1 MSAIVTH
8 VPKLAGPPLVVG
20 VWHGRYLRFAGQQFV
35 LLAAPTRSGKGVGIV
50 IPNLLTYEHSVV
62 VLDIK
67 QENFAITAGFRAQHG
82 HEVYLFNPFAEDFRT
97 ARYNPLSA
105 ISGGIFRV
113 GDILAIGYALYPS
126 GGYDAF
132 WNDSARN
139 LFLGLTMLLCELRDA
154 RNGPDASADTSRLN
168 LPDYPVTIGE
178 VLRQSSGKGQPV
190 KQYLGSLLASYG
202 RVLTGACVDA
212 LNRFLANDDKVLASI
227 LATFNAPLT
236 IWANP
241 VVDAATSEND
251 FDLSDVR
258 KKKMTV
264 YLGITPDHLAESAV
278 LLNLMFSQLVNLNT
292 KKLPQD
298 DPDLKCQ
305 CLMLMDEFTSIG
317 KVGIIA
323 KSVSYMAGYNL
334 RLLAII
340 QSVAQLESVY
350 GREDA
355 RTFATNCAMQLL
367 YPPREQKDANE
378 YSEMLGYFTQKSV
391 SISRPRGWF
400 AKGGDSE
407 SISDQR
413 RALLLP
419 QELKELGQDKEII
432 LLENTKPILANK
444 IVYYRDPVF
453 QARILPAPTI
463 DPLDVAGYQ
472 ARVEHRLRDLLS
484 TDLDAQGRLT
494 VPVEHLEILADT
506 NVSGLPDEPE
516 AFEDVPEEGMSAWV
530 NWYFTGMGV
539 PEAPLRNALEQV
551 DAELT
556 GVEVSNAPEPLAPEA
571 ARRVLDNDVEFFGGS
586 IEVEPDVLA
595 MPLSDNFDDEAT
607 EAVGAS
613 EATWSVGASLM
624 PELADVQMLSEP
636 PVATKKPSRGKATG
650 TRRAS
655 APKSRS
661 RKSGAAAMGG

>member
-1 MSAIVTH
+1 MSAIVSN
-8 VPKLAGPPLVVG
+8 VSKPAGPPLVVG
-20 VWHGRYLRFAGQQFV
+20 VWRGRYLRFAGQQFV

-50 IPNLLTYEHSVV
+50 IPNLLSYEHSVV

-105 ISGGIFRV
+105 ISDGIFRV

-126 GGYDAF
+126 RGHDSF

-154 RNGPDASADTSRLN
+154 RGKPGDRDMN

-190 KQYLGSLLASYG
+190 KQYLGSLLANYG
-202 RVLTGACVDA
+202 QVLTGACVDS

-241 VVDAATSEND
+241 VVDAATSAND
-251 FDLSDVR
+251 FDLRDVR

-298 DPDLKCQ
+298 DPELKYQ

-317 KVGIIA
+317 KVAIIA
-323 KSVSYMAGYNL
+323 RSVSYMAGYNM

-355 RTFATNCAMQLL
+355 RTFATNCAMQVL

-378 YSEMLGYFTQKSV
+378 YSEMLGYFTQKSA
-391 SISRPRGWF
+391 SISRPRGWTT
-400 AKGGDSE
+400 KGGESV

-453 QARILPAPTI
+453 QARILPAPAVK
-463 DPLDVAGYQ
+463 PLDVAGYQ

-484 TDLDAQGRLT
+484 TDLDAAGRLT
-494 VPVEHLEILADT
+494 VPVEHLEILADM
-506 NVSGLPDEPE
+506 NVQGLPDTLET
-516 AFEDVPEEGMSAWV
+516 FEDVADEDVPALV
-530 NWYFTGMGV
+530 DWYFTSMGV
-539 PEAPLRNALEQV
+539 PQAPLRNALERV
-551 DAELT
+551 DAELADI
-556 GVEVSNAPEPLAPEA
+556 EVSSAPEPLAPDVA
-571 ARRVLDNDVEFFGGS
+571 QRVMDNDVEFFGGS
-586 IEVEPDVLA
+586 VEAQADVLSAARLTGLDDSEGEAVWGTEPDATPLPVPADLILSLA
-595 MPLSDNFDDEAT
+595 
-607 EAVGAS
+607 
-613 EATWSVGASLM
+613 
-624 PELADVQMLSEP
+624 Q
-636 PVATKKPSRGKATG
+636 PVTRKRSPRGKATG
-650 TRRAS
+650 TRRTSSAS
-655 APKSRS
+655 KSRS
-661 RKSGAAAMGG
+661 RKAGASAMDG

>member
-1 MSAIVTH
+1 MSAPAISTVAASK
-8 VPKLAGPPLVVG
+8 PAGPPLVVG
-20 VWHGRYLRFAGQQFV
+20 VWRGRYLRFAGQQFV

-50 IPNLLTYEHSVV
+50 VPNLLSYEHSVV
-62 VLDIK
+62 ALDIK
-67 QENFAITAGFRAQHG
+67 QENFAITSGFRRAHG

-105 ISGGIFRV
+105 ISEGIFRV

-126 GGYDAF
+126 GGHDAF

-139 LFLGLTMLLCELRDA
+139 LFLGLTLLLCELRDA
-154 RNGPDASADTSRLN
+154 RAGKETRELN

-190 KQYLGSLLASYG
+190 KPYLNSLLANYG
-202 RVLTGACVDA
+202 AVLSGACVDA

-241 VVDAATSEND
+241 VVDAATSAND
-251 FDLSDVR
+251 FDLRDVR
-258 KKKMTV
+258 KKLMTV
-264 YLGITPDHLAESAV
+264 YLGVTPDHLAESAV
-278 LLNLMFSQLVNLNT
+278 LLNLMFSQLVNLNS

-298 DPDLKCQ
+298 DPDLKYQ

-323 KSVSYMAGYNL
+323 KAVSYMAGYNM

-391 SISRPRGWF
+391 SISRPRGWV
-400 AKGGDSE
+400 AKGGESE

-432 LLENTKPILANK
+432 LLENTKPILADK
-444 IVYYRDPVF
+444 IIYYRDPVF
-453 QARILPAPTI
+453 QARILPAPAVK
-463 DPLDVAGYQ
+463 PLDVAGYR
-472 ARVEHRLRDLLS
+472 ARVEHRLRDLLR
-484 TDLDAQGRLT
+484 TDLDEGGRLT
-494 VPVEHLEILADT
+494 VPVEHLEILADM
-506 NVSGLPDEPE
+506 NVSGLPDVHE
-516 AFEDVPEEGMSAWV
+516 AFEDVADEDVPALV
-530 NWYFTGMGV
+530 DWYFTSMGV
-539 PEAPLRNALEQV
+539 PQAPLRNALECV
-551 DAELT
+551 DAELA
-556 GVEVSNAPEPLAPEA
+556 GIEVSSEPEPLAPEMA
-571 ARRVLDNDVEFFGGS
+571 QRVLENDVEFFGGS
-586 IEVEPDVLA
+586 VDVDADALV
-595 MPLSDNFDDEAT
+595 MPVPTETGDEAV
-607 EAVGAS
+607 EWGAGP
-613 EATWSVGASLM
+613 VASLLPM
-624 PELADVQMLSEP
+624 LADLVTSDKP
-636 PVATKKPSRGKATG
+636 ATRKPSSRGKG
-650 TRRAS
+650 TRRTSS
-655 APKSRS
+655 ASRS
-661 RKSGAAAMGG
+661 KSKKTDVTAMDG

>member
-1 MSAIVTH
+1 MSATVAATASTL
-8 VPKLAGPPLVVG
+8 VGPPLVVG
-20 VWHGRYLRFAGQQFV
+20 VWRGRYLRFAGQQFV

-50 IPNLLTYEHSVV
+50 IPNLLSYEHSVV
-62 VLDIK
+62 VLDVK
-67 QENFAITAGFRAQHG
+67 QENFVVTAGFRQVHG
-82 HEVYLFNPFAEDFRT
+82 HEVHLFNPFAEDFRT

-105 ISGGIFRV
+105 ISDGIFRV
-113 GDILAIGYALYPS
+113 GDILAISYALYPS
-126 GGYDAF
+126 GGHDSF

-139 LFLGLTMLLCELRDA
+139 LFLGLTLLLCELRDA
-154 RNGPDASADTSRLN
+154 RARKDAGDLN

-178 VLRQSSGKGQPV
+178 VLRQSSGRGEPV
-190 KQYLGSLLASYG
+190 KQYLGSMLANYG
-202 RVLTGACVDA
+202 TVLSGACVDA
-212 LNRFLANDDKVLASI
+212 LNRFLANDDRVFASI
-227 LATFNAPLT
+227 LATFNAPLV

-241 VVDAATSEND
+241 VVDAATSAND
-251 FDLSDVR
+251 FDLRDVR
-258 KKKMTV
+258 RKKMTV

-298 DPDLKCQ
+298 DPDLKYQ

-323 KSVSYMAGYNL
+323 KAVSYMAGYNM

-391 SISRPRGWF
+391 SVSRPRGWA
-400 AKGGDSE
+400 AKGGPSE

-419 QELKELGQDKEII
+419 QELKELGQHREII

-453 QARILPAPTI
+453 QSRVLPAPAVRL
-463 DPLDVAGYQ
+463 LDVAGYQ
-472 ARVEHRLRDLLS
+472 ARVEHRMRDVLR
-484 TDLDAQGRLT
+484 TDLDEAARLT
-494 VPVEHLEILADT
+494 VPVEHLEILADM
-506 NVSGLPDEPE
+506 NVQGLPDSPV
-516 AFEDVPEEGMSAWV
+516 AFEDVADEDVPALV
-530 NWYFTGMGV
+530 DWYFTSVGV
-539 PEAPLRNALEQV
+539 PSAPLRNALERV
-551 DAELT
+551 DAELAS
-556 GVEVSNAPEPLAPEA
+556 VEVSSEPEPLAPEMA
-571 ARRVLDNDVEFFGGS
+571 QRVLDNDVEFFGGS
-586 IEVEPDVLA
+586 VEVDADALV
-595 MPLSDNFDDEAT
+595 MPLPADAGEGAVVWGDDE
-607 EAVGAS
+607 
-613 EATWSVGASLM
+613 SVSSM
-624 PELADVQMLSEP
+624 LADLVTS
-636 PVATKKPSRGKATG
+636 TDKPAARKQLSRGKG
-650 TRRAS
+650 VRRAS
-655 APKSRS
+655 SASRS
-661 RKSGAAAMGG
+661 KKANAATMD

>member
-1 MSAIVTH
+1 MSATVAAAASN
-8 VPKLAGPPLVVG
+8 LAGPPLVVG
-20 VWHGRYLRFAGQQFV
+20 VWRGRYLKFAGQQFV

-50 IPNLLTYEHSVV
+50 IPNLLSYEHSVV
-62 VLDIK
+62 VLDVK
-67 QENFAITAGFRAQHG
+67 QENFAVTAGFRQAHG
-82 HEVYLFNPFAEDFRT
+82 HEVHLFNPFAEDFRT

-105 ISGGIFRV
+105 ISEGIFRV

-126 GGYDAF
+126 GGHDSF

-139 LFLGLTMLLCELRDA
+139 LFLGLTLLLCELRDA
-154 RNGPDASADTSRLN
+154 RAGKRARDLN

-178 VLRQSSGKGQPV
+178 VLRQSSGRGEPV
-190 KQYLGSLLASYG
+190 KQYLGSMLANYG
-202 RVLTGACVDA
+202 TVLSGACVDA
-212 LNRFLANDDKVLASI
+212 LNRFLANDDRVLASI
-227 LATFNAPLT
+227 LATFNAPLV

-241 VVDAATSEND
+241 VVDAATSAND
-251 FDLSDVR
+251 FDLRDVR
-258 KKKMTV
+258 RKRMTV

-278 LLNLMFSQLVNLNT
+278 LLNLMFSQLINLNT

-298 DPDLKCQ
+298 DPDLKYQ

-323 KSVSYMAGYNL
+323 KAVSYMAGYNM

-391 SISRPRGWF
+391 SISQTRGWI
-400 AKGGDSE
+400 AKGGPSE

-419 QELKELGQDKEII
+419 QELKELGQDREII

-453 QARILPAPTI
+453 QSRILPAPAVR
-463 DPLDVAGYQ
+463 PLDVAGYQ
-472 ARVEHRLRDLLS
+472 ARVEHRMRDVLR
-484 TDLDAQGRLT
+484 TDLDEAGRLT
-494 VPVEHLEILADT
+494 VPVEHLEILADM
-506 NVSGLPDEPE
+506 NMRGLPDSPE
-516 AFEDVPEEGMSAWV
+516 AFEDVADEDVPALV
-530 NWYFTGMGV
+530 DWYFTSVGV
-539 PEAPLRNALEQV
+539 PATPLRNALERV
-551 DAELT
+551 DAELA
-556 GVEVSNAPEPLAPEA
+556 GIEVSSEPEPLAPEMA
-571 ARRVLDNDVEFFGGS
+571 QRVLDNDVEFFGGS
-586 IEVEPDVLA
+586 VEVDADAPVMPLPADAGEGAVAWRDDEPLSPVLA
-595 MPLSDNFDDEAT
+595 DLIISSDK
-607 EAVGAS
+607 
-613 EATWSVGASLM
+613 
-624 PELADVQMLSEP
+624 
-636 PVATKKPSRGKATG
+636 PVAGKPSSRGKG
-650 TRRAS
+650 MRRAS
-655 APKSRS
+655 SASRS
-661 RKSGAAAMGG
+661 KKASAATMD

>member
-1 MSAIVTH
+1 MSATAAASS
-8 VPKLAGPPLVVG
+8 KLVGPPLVVG
-20 VWHGRYLRFAGQQFV
+20 TWRGRYLKFAGQQFV

-50 IPNLLTYEHSVV
+50 IPNLLSYGHSVV
-62 VLDIK
+62 VLDVK
-67 QENFAITAGFRAQHG
+67 QENFAVTAGFRKAHG
-82 HEVYLFNPFAEDFRT
+82 HEVHLFNPFAEDFRS

-105 ISGGIFRV
+105 ISAGIFRV

-126 GGYDAF
+126 GGHDSF

-139 LFLGLTMLLCELRDA
+139 LFLGLTLLLCELRDA
-154 RNGPDASADTSRLN
+154 RARKSTDDLN

-178 VLRQSSGKGQPV
+178 VLRQSSGRGEPV
-190 KQYLGSLLASYG
+190 KQYLGSLLANYG
-202 RVLTGACVDA
+202 SVLSGACIDA
-212 LNRFLANDDKVLASI
+212 LNRFLANDDRVLASI
-227 LATFNAPLT
+227 LATFNAPLV

-241 VVDAATSEND
+241 VVDAATSGND
-251 FDLSDVR
+251 FDLRDVR
-258 KKKMTV
+258 RKKMTI

-298 DPDLKCQ
+298 DSDLKYQ

-323 KSVSYMAGYNL
+323 KAVSYMAGYNM

-391 SISRPRGWF
+391 SVSRPRGWT
-400 AKGGDSE
+400 AKGRPSE

-419 QELKELGQDKEII
+419 QELKELGQDREII
-432 LLENTKPILANK
+432 LLENTRPILANR

-453 QARILPAPTI
+453 QSRVLPAPAVK
-463 DPLDVAGYQ
+463 PLDVAGYQ
-472 ARVEHRLRDLLS
+472 ARVEHRMRDVLR
-484 TDLDAQGRLT
+484 TDMDAAGRLT
-494 VPVEHLEILADT
+494 VPVEHLEILADM
-506 NVSGLPDEPE
+506 NIARLPDSPE
-516 AFEDVPEEGMSAWV
+516 AFEDLADEDVPALVE
-530 NWYFTGMGV
+530 WYFTSVGV
-539 PEAPLRNALEQV
+539 PSAPLRNALERV
-551 DAELT
+551 DAELASI
-556 GVEVSNAPEPLAPEA
+556 EVSSAPEPLAPGMA
-571 ARRVLDNDVEFFGGS
+571 QRVLDNDIEFFGGS
-586 IEVEPDVLA
+586 VEADADVSV
-595 MPLSDNFDDEAT
+595 MPVSADADDGAVARGDDESLSPMLANL
-607 EAVGAS
+607 AAS
-613 EATWSVGASLM
+613 MST
-624 PELADVQMLSEP
+624 DK
-636 PVATKKPSRGKATG
+636 PVARKPSARGKG

-655 APKSRS
+655 AASRS
-661 RKSGAAAMGG
+661 KKTSAETMD

>member
-1 MSAIVTH
+1 MSATVAAAAS
-8 VPKLAGPPLVVG
+8 KLVGPPLVVG
-20 VWHGRYLRFAGQQFV
+20 VWRGRYLKFAGQQFV

-50 IPNLLTYEHSVV
+50 IPNLLSYEHSVV
-62 VLDIK
+62 VLDVK
-67 QENFAITAGFRAQHG
+67 QENFAVTAGFRQAHG
-82 HEVYLFNPFAEDFRT
+82 HEVHLFNPFAEDFRT

-105 ISGGIFRV
+105 ISDGIFRV

-126 GGYDAF
+126 GGHDSF

-139 LFLGLTMLLCELRDA
+139 LFLGLTLLLCELRDA
-154 RNGPDASADTSRLN
+154 RAEKRAGELN

-178 VLRQSSGKGQPV
+178 VLRQSSGRGEPV
-190 KQYLGSLLASYG
+190 KQYLGSMLANYG
-202 RVLTGACVDA
+202 TVLSGACVNA
-212 LNRFLANDDKVLASI
+212 LNRFLANDDRVLASI
-227 LATFNAPLT
+227 LATFNAPLV

-241 VVDAATSEND
+241 VVDAATSAND
-251 FDLSDVR
+251 FDLRDVR
-258 KKKMTV
+258 RKKMTI

-298 DPDLKCQ
+298 DPDLKYQ

-323 KSVSYMAGYNL
+323 KAVSYMAGYNM

-391 SISRPRGWF
+391 SISQPHGWI
-400 AKGGDSE
+400 AKGGPSE

-419 QELKELGQDKEII
+419 QELKELGQDREII

-444 IVYYRDPVF
+444 IVYYRDRVF
-453 QARILPAPTI
+453 QSRILPAPAVR
-463 DPLDVAGYQ
+463 PLDVAGYQ
-472 ARVEHRLRDLLS
+472 ARVEHRMRDVLR
-484 TDLDAQGRLT
+484 TDLDEAGRLT
-494 VPVEHLEILADT
+494 VPVEHLEILADMD
-506 NVSGLPDEPE
+506 VQGLPDSPE
-516 AFEDVPEEGMSAWV
+516 AFEDVADEDVPALV
-530 NWYFTGMGV
+530 DWYFTSVGV
-539 PEAPLRNALEQV
+539 PAIPLRNALERV
-551 DAELT
+551 DAELASI
-556 GVEVSNAPEPLAPEA
+556 EVSSEPEPLAPEMA
-571 ARRVLDNDVEFFGGS
+571 QRVLDNDVEFFGGS
-586 IEVEPDVLA
+586 VEVDADALVMPLPADAGDGAVAWRDDEPLSPVLA
-595 MPLSDNFDDEAT
+595 DLMVSPDKP
-607 EAVGAS
+607 AVR
-613 EATWSVGASLM
+613 
-624 PELADVQMLSEP
+624 
-636 PVATKKPSRGKATG
+636 KPSSRGKG

-655 APKSRS
+655 STSRS
-661 RKSGAAAMGG
+661 KKASAATMD